1 MTIFAIRRVA
11 GALTA
16 ALRFPLR
23 LLPPLFLGVLA
34 GCASVPTVA
43 PHGTLLED
51 VYSSY
56 PRLLRQT
63 YHGDAALN
71 GRLLASVTAT
81 ENGQPAA
88 AFYASDDQGNSFKRI
103 GAIVDAEFAKGPKGR
118 CCGTLYELP
127 VRIGALPAGTL
138 LYSVSVG
145 ESRYGVAMENRIYQS
160 GDGGAQWRYLSVCG
174 TARIPKNQR
183 TSGIWEPEFAIA
195 KSGELVC
202 YYSDETLAGHS
213 QVLVQIT
220 SSDAVHWSAPKVIV
234 AGDDPNARPGMAV
247 VRQLPNGSYL
257 MTYEN
262 CYLGPLDCS
271 LHIKRSPDGLDWGAP
286 NAPGDRPQTA
296 SGLFFRH
303 APSLTWLPAEGLPQG
318 MVIAIG
324 QILVGKDGLPDGD
337 GNGKTMFVNSDPD
350 VRGPWRAVPTPIALH
365 RPVLLSNGCQNYSS
379 PLLPSVDGKRLAML
393 QSDGAEDP
401 TCRTRFGNAAIPP
414 QR

>member
-1 MTIFAIRRVA
+1 MTAFTIRRRA
-11 GALTA
+11 GALAA
-16 ALRFPLR
+16 ALRFV
-23 LLPPLFLGVLA
+23 LPVALVVLTA
-34 GCASVPTVA
+34 CVATPTA
-43 PHGTLLED
+43 PPHGTLLED

-63 YHGDAALN
+63 HHGDAALN

-88 AFYASDDQGNSFKRI
+88 AFYASDDQGGSFKRI
-103 GAIVDAEFAKGPKGR
+103 SAIVDAEFAKGPKGR

-138 LYSVSVG
+138 LYSASVG

-160 GDGGAQWRYLSVCG
+160 GDGGAHWRYLSACG
-174 TARIPKNQR
+174 TARIPKNQQ

-195 KSGELVC
+195 QSGELVC

-220 SSDAVHWSAPKVIV
+220 SRDAIHWSAPKIIV

-247 VRQLPNGSYL
+247 VRRLPNGGYL

-271 LHIKRSPDGLDWGAP
+271 LHIKRSPDGLDWGDP
-286 NAPGDRPQTA
+286 NDPGDRPQTVA
-296 SGLFFRH
+296 GQFFRH
-303 APSLTWLPAEGLPQG
+303 APSLTWMPVDGRPQG
-318 MVIAIG
+318 MVVAIG
-324 QILVGKDGLPDGD
+324 QILVGRDGQPDAD

-350 VRGPWRAVPTPIALH
+350 VRGTWTAVPTPVALQ
-365 RPVLLSNGCQNYSS
+365 RPILLSNGCQNYSS

-401 TCRTRFGNAAIPP
+401 TCRTRFGSAAISP
-414 QR
+414 R